1 MGVPS
6 ISSLLVATGQLKH
19 SDTASKRAADAGV
32 LILEFVLNKPTS
44 ERAIEAT
51 ARMNYLH
58 SPYRKSGKITDDDF
72 LYTLSIFALEPSRW
86 INRYDWRSLSDLEM
100 CACGTYWKNMGD
112 AMDVSYTKLPSSAKG
127 WQDGL
132 HWLKELEEWG
142 DEYEKAHMVPAD
154 TNKQLADSQLDIMLP
169 LWPARFRHAC
179 RMILIVL
186 LGDRLR
192 RSMM

>member
-19 SDTASKRAADAGV
+19 LETASKRVADAGV

-44 ERAIEAT
+44 ERAIEAIT
-51 ARMNYLH
+51 RMNYLH
-58 SPYRKSGKITDDDF
+58 APYQKSGKITNDDF

-86 INRYDWRSLSDLEM
+86 INRYGWRSMSDMEM

-112 AMDVSYTKLPSSAKG
+112 AMEISCAKLPSSDRG

-142 DEYEKAHMVPAD
+142 EEYEKVHMVPAE
-154 TNKQLADSQLDIMLP
+154 TNRQLADSQTNIMLP
-169 LWPARFRHAC
+169 NWPTQYHNPYKTMF
-179 RMILIVL
+179 IVL
-186 LGDRLR
+186 LGNRLR